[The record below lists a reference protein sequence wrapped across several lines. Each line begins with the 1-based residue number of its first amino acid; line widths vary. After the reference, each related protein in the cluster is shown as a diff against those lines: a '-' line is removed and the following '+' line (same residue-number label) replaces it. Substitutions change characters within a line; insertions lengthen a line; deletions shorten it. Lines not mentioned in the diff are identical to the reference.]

1 MERINAQCP
10 VTIDGFDFVE
20 ESGGIFEYRL
30 ASNGLQVLLLP
41 QPVVPVVA
49 FMVTYRVGSRN
60 EVTGLTGATHMLEHL
75 MFKGTEKFN
84 RKLNNSVFNVLQSV
98 GAQVNATTWYD
109 RTNYYELLPKD
120 YLPLAIEIE
129 ADRMRGALINEEDLE
144 SERTVILNEFDRGKN
159 DPVRNLYDS
168 VWSTAFVAHPYHH
181 PTIGWRSDIENATVK
196 GLRHFYDTY
205 YRPDNATVSVLGDFE
220 PEASLELIRQHF
232 GGITNP
238 SEPIPD
244 VTTRE
249 PEQNGERRVTVRQ
262 AGQVGS
268 LMLAFKSPPGLDR
281 DVEALDVLA
290 MVLSTGKNS
299 RLFSRLTDKGLTTNV
314 GATASRLRDPGL
326 FYLFA
331 FLTPGTEHEIVE
343 EEIWNAL
350 EEIKDKG
357 ITEAELRRAKN
368 QLRAQEIFG
377 RDGVFAVAS
386 QLNEAIAAG
395 DWKLYTAYLD
405 RIAAVDVESVQRVA
419 KTYCVRDRSTV
430 GRYIPS

>member
-109 RTNYYELLPKD
+109 RTNYYELLHKD

-350 EEIKDKG
+350 EE
-357 ITEAELRRAKN
+357 
-368 QLRAQEIFG
+368 
-377 RDGVFAVAS
+377 
-386 QLNEAIAAG
+386 
-395 DWKLYTAYLD
+395 
-405 RIAAVDVESVQRVA
+405 
-419 KTYCVRDRSTV
+419 
-430 GRYIPS
+430 

>member
-220 PEASLELIRQHF
+220 PVRA
-232 GGITNP
+232 NP
-238 SEPIPD
+238 SAF
-244 VTTRE
+244 
-249 PEQNGERRVTVRQ
+249 RRYYQ
-262 AGQVGS
+262 S
-268 LMLAFKSPPGLDR
+268 
-281 DVEALDVLA
+281 
-290 MVLSTGKNS
+290 
-299 RLFSRLTDKGLTTNV
+299 
-314 GATASRLRDPGL
+314 
-326 FYLFA
+326 
-331 FLTPGTEHEIVE
+331 
-343 EEIWNAL
+343 
-350 EEIKDKG
+350 
-357 ITEAELRRAKN
+357 
-368 QLRAQEIFG
+368 LRAHPG
-377 RDGVFAVAS
+377 RD
-386 QLNEAIAAG
+386 
-395 DWKLYTAYLD
+395 D
-405 RIAAVDVESVQRVA
+405 
-419 KTYCVRDRSTV
+419 
-430 GRYIPS
+430 P